1 MLKKII
7 SLVTLICFISYLYGC
22 SSIEVIQLSNNS
34 NFEDV
39 KDSDIVSTVTKDNKI
54 YEFETNGIKPKP
66 QIAESV
72 LVGWAKGP
80 EYKNEYRIKE
90 VQIPISDIKALQV
103 EVTDETKTLL
113 LIGGVIGVLAAIVFL
128 SFNNMNFGLGDVKW
142 DPMGRH

>member
-7 SLVTLICFISYLYGC
+7 SLATLICFISYLYGC
-22 SSIEVIQLSNNS
+22 SSIEVIQLSNS

-113 LIGGVIGVLAAIVFL
+113 LIGGVIGVLAAIVLL
-128 SFNNMNFGLGDVKW
+128 SFNMNFNLGDGNW
-142 DPMGRH
+142 RLM